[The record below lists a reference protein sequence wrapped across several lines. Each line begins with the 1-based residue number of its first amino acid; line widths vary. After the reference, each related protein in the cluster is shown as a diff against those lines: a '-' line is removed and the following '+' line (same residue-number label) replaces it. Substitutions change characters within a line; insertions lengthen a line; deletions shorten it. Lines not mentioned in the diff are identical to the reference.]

1 MIASVDHGF
10 VLLANPKCASTAL
23 ESAFGHVAEFTVSK
37 KPHWKHLS
45 YRQYREIFG
54 DYFERNG
61 CDVFAVVRDPFD
73 LLCSWWRYRQ
83 RPKILDPAHPR
94 HANRTSEVSFRE
106 WLHEWGSHN
115 PPPRARVGGQKE
127 TLCDHDGAPGE
138 IRFYRYEDLDGLV
151 AELNRRIGG
160 DVTLARSNES
170 PQIAVDATTDDA
182 WPIARFREEWAF
194 YEAVLERAGAA

>member
-61 CDVFAVVRDPFD
+61 CEVFGCFGF
-73 LLCSWWRYRQ
+73 Q
-83 RPKILDPAHPR
+83 RGVMVSSSSQLGLPA
-94 HANRTSEVSFRE
+94 
-106 WLHEWGSHN
+106 
-115 PPPRARVGGQKE
+115 
-127 TLCDHDGAPGE
+127 
-138 IRFYRYEDLDGLV
+138 
-151 AELNRRIGG
+151 
-160 DVTLARSNES
+160 
-170 PQIAVDATTDDA
+170 
-182 WPIARFREEWAF
+182 
-194 YEAVLERAGAA
+194 

>member
-23 ESAFGHVAEFTVSK
+23 ESAFGRFTEFTVSN
-37 KPHWKHLS
+37 KPQWKHLS

-83 RPKILDPAHPR
+83 RPMILDPSHPR
-94 HANRTSEVSFRE
+94 HANQTS
-106 WLHEWGSHN
+106 
-115 PPPRARVGGQKE
+115 
-127 TLCDHDGAPGE
+127 
-138 IRFYRYEDLDGLV
+138 
-151 AELNRRIGG
+151 
-160 DVTLARSNES
+160 
-170 PQIAVDATTDDA
+170 
-182 WPIARFREEWAF
+182 
-194 YEAVLERAGAA
+194 